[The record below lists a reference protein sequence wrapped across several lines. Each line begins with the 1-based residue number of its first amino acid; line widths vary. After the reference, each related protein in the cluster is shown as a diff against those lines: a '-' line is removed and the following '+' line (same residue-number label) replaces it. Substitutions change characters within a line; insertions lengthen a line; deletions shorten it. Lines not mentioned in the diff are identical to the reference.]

1 MNQDFSK
8 IFKTPKYTGVTLSL
22 LSMFVLASMLV
33 VWDKLSISPS
43 GKNSHALE
51 IICEIE
57 MQPVMRSIIKSFYK
71 ECGIGSN
78 VAFLKKEEI
87 TSFLLNESDASTKI
101 LLVKATNDQAIKNSI
116 SRNFLEKLTIGSIN
130 TESRISSKKDPVPCP
145 ILFLVGKNVA
155 KPSHALALGRFLSA
169 PDRGQPFLE
178 KDGYNSLDGD
188 PWQRTPAISIYANPK
203 KQNDFTQAI
212 RDFSAREGVHI
223 EINFKN
229 LNSVNE
235 TISIIAKSNA
245 AQYLPD
251 FLVGYDHFLNKED
264 LYLRLKIK
272 NSQISCYVSKK
283 SKSLHS
289 AKRLATTIQNYF

>member
-87 TSFLLNESDASTKI
+87 TSFLRTS
-101 LLVKATNDQAIKNSI
+101 SI
-116 SRNFLEKLTIGSIN
+116 T
-130 TESRISSKKDPVPCP
+130 
-145 ILFLVGKNVA
+145 
-155 KPSHALALGRFLSA
+155 
-169 PDRGQPFLE
+169 
-178 KDGYNSLDGD
+178 
-188 PWQRTPAISIYANPK
+188 
-203 KQNDFTQAI
+203 
-212 RDFSAREGVHI
+212 
-223 EINFKN
+223 
-229 LNSVNE
+229 
-235 TISIIAKSNA
+235 
-245 AQYLPD
+245 
-251 FLVGYDHFLNKED
+251 
-264 LYLRLKIK
+264 
-272 NSQISCYVSKK
+272 
-283 SKSLHS
+283 
-289 AKRLATTIQNYF
+289 